1 MSTTQINTSNV
12 KEIIARLSN
21 LKGSN
26 NFADF
31 IMNFN
36 MLILYVTHNE
46 VEYIREW
53 LTAYDVQSNMF
64 VRGSLV
70 SCTVHPSTLPE
81 EEEELLRKEDIDALK
96 DFVEQVRIVVTPSK
110 IA

>member
-1 MSTTQINTSNV
+1 MSTTINTSNV
-12 KEIIARLSN
+12 KEIIARLST

-26 NFADF
+26 NLADF

-46 VEYIREW
+46 IEDIREW
-53 LTAYDVQSNMF
+53 LVAYDVQANMF

-81 EEEELLRKEDIDALK
+81 AEEELLRKEDIDALK
-96 DFVEQVRIVVTPSK
+96 DFVEQVRKVVAPKT
-110 IA
+110 A